1 MLIVE
6 FRVKRQDNMAE
17 SWYQVLIFFFFFVF
31 QAIFDC

>member
-17 SWYQVLIFFFFFVF
+17 SWHQILNH
-31 QAIFDC
+31 QRAQK